1 MVSIEWQDGVALVRL
16 GAEQNMVNGDFV
28 DGINRALDEIEA
40 NPDAKAL
47 VTAGEG
53 KFYSYGFDLEYIQ
66 GLGAEGDAFLNRSRT
81 LMARMMTFGF
91 PTVAALNGHAF
102 GAGAMF
108 ALVHDQR
115 VARRDRGWF
124 CFPEVDIGLRL
135 HPFMLAFTRARLGD
149 AVALEAL
156 TAGRRYDGE
165 AAVAAG
171 IASSSVADLEL
182 IAAAIDHATARAG
195 KNPEMVAQMK
205 RDLYAPV
212 LAAFDASE

>member
-28 DGINRALDEIEA
+28 DGINRALDEVEA

-66 GLGAEGDAFLNRSRT
+66 SLGADGDAFLNRSRT

-102 GAGAMF
+102 GAGGCSRSCTISESPGEIGVGSA
-108 ALVHDQR
+108 
-115 VARRDRGWF
+115 
-124 CFPEVDIGLRL
+124 FPRSISGSGS
-135 HPFMLAFTRARLGD
+135 TRSCSPSREPG
-149 AVALEAL
+149 
-156 TAGRRYDGE
+156 
-165 AAVAAG
+165 
-171 IASSSVADLEL
+171 S
-182 IAAAIDHATARAG
+182 ATRSHS
-195 KNPEMVAQMK
+195 KH
-205 RDLYAPV
+205 
-212 LAAFDASE
+212 